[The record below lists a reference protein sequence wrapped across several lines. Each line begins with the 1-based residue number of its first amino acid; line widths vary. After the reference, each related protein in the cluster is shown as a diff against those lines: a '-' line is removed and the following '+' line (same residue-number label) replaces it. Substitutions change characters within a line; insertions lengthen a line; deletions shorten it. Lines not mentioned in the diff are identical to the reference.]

1 MYLYF
6 DFGSEDSF
14 SRDFIQVLQS
24 GFSAAELEFF
34 SSLKSLQHR
43 VRKSVFDIQMTIIYV
58 PDPGKVSELLG
69 EKDLLR
75 QIPVIIVL
83 NQGLKDAEKELH
95 DLHPRLIS
103 RAEYGIMEVYSVLK
117 KVQGHAREVQ
127 PSAARVQTLS

>member
-14 SRDFIQVLQS
+14 SRDFIQVLLS
-24 GFSAAELEFF
+24 GFSPAELEFF
-34 SSLKSLQHR
+34 SSLNSLQHR

-58 PDPGKVSELLG
+58 PDVGKVSELLG

-83 NQGLKDAEKELH
+83 NQGLKEAEKELH

-103 RAEYGIMEVYSVLK
+103 RAEYGIMEVYSILK
-117 KVQGHAREVQ
+117 KVQGQARKGPPFVAQ
-127 PSAARVQTLS
+127 AQTLS